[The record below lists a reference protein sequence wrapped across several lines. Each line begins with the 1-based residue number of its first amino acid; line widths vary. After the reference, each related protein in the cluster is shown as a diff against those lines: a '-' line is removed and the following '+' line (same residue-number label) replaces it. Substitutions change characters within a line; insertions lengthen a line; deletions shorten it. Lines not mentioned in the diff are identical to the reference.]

1 MHKLIAAEDHVFV
14 ELNEGRF
21 LVDTG
26 SPLSFG
32 DVSVATFAGQRHQL
46 PSSLMGI
53 DVASL
58 RKLFQGPCSGLL
70 GLDVLGT
77 TNLLFDLRD
86 GELHTGPNAWDSVPQ
101 SDRIACDVRAVAG
114 LPVVR
119 VSICNQPVA
128 AAWDTGAKFGYV
140 ADASICEG
148 ATSMG
153 EIDDYNPVLGRMH
166 SDSWLVD
173 VDLAPNRAASQTSPS
188 VIRERVGILPP
199 MGSQMLA
206 MAGIEAIIG
215 CSWMPDWYIGLE
227 KNSRSMWIAR
237 KR

>member
-1 MHKLIAAEDHVFV
+1 
-14 ELNEGRF
+14 
-21 LVDTG
+21 
-26 SPLSFG
+26 
-32 DVSVATFAGQRHQL
+32 
-46 PSSLMGI
+46 MGI

-101 SDRIACDVRAVAG
+101 SDRIACDVHAVAS

-128 AAWDTGAKFGYV
+128 AAWDTGAKFGYI

-153 EIDDYNPVLGRMH
+153 EIDDYNPVLGHMH
-166 SDSWLVD
+166 SDSWLVE
-173 VDLAPNRAASQTSPS
+173 VDLA
-188 VIRERVGILPP
+188 
-199 MGSQMLA
+199 M
-206 MAGIEAIIG
+206 AIIG

-227 KNSRSMWIAR
+227 KNSRRMWIAR
-237 KR
+237 KQ